1 MHHWISSDSRLIF
14 NIITDFRFADDI
26 DGLAGTDE
34 ELRELIKKINETP
47 MIFGMEISTDKTN
60 VMTNKD
66 SHKEY
71 SYRSKSLFKFC
82 NSRIAQG
89 SKAMGELQYIW
100 SSNTITLKIKTE
112 QHSHKLTF
120 IYDCGS

>member
-34 ELRELIKKINETP
+34 ELRELIKTYDIWYGDKIS
-47 MIFGMEISTDKTN
+47 MDKTN

-66 SHKEY
+66 S
-71 SYRSKSLFKFC
+71 YRTMSKFC
-82 NSRIAQG
+82 NSNTLVQKYPTEAQKQRSAQG
-89 SKAMGELQYIW
+89 SKAMGKLQYIW
-100 SSNTITLKIKTE
+100 SSNTITLKIKL
-112 QHSHKLTF
+112 KLNKL
-120 IYDCGS
+120 S